1 MEDFCENLYTL
12 DYKEVLLTT
21 LSISY
26 TDYQTFSLYKL
37 LPALESCSQ
46 H

>member
-1 MEDFCENLYTL
+1 MEDFCENLYIL
-12 DYKEVLLTT
+12 DYKVLLTT
-21 LSISY
+21 LRISY

-37 LPALESCSQ
+37 LPSLESCSQ